1 MPIFNP
7 NEPQNGETVD
17 ADLLRNQFNG
27 LKDLID
33 VIPVGPPGPQGIPGE
48 PGAQGETGAQGAP
61 GPQGPQGEP
70 GGTNPELDPVFAAS
84 EAAQFVP
91 GDKAKLDAAVQPGTN
106 VSQLA
111 NDAGYMANPM
121 GPGIGDIIYNGWDGV
136 NPGGVKPR
144 TLPGGTEGQVLTV
157 GRIDGMIA
165 PTWGDLASQNVGYS
179 PANPGYWASP
189 PASIAEA
196 LDRLV
201 ALASNGGANPIP

>member
-1 MPIFNP
+1 P

-17 ADLLRNQFNG
+17 ADLLRNQLNA
-27 LKDLID
+27 LNDAINI
-33 VIPVGPPGPQGIPGE
+33 IPVGPQGPQGVSGND
-48 PGAQGETGAQGAP
+48 GAP
-61 GPQGPQGEP
+61 GPQGVQGDTGPQGPQGDP

-84 EAAQFVP
+84 EAAQLVP
-91 GDKAKLDAAVQPGTN
+91 GDKAKLDAAVQPGSN
-106 VSQLA
+106 VSVFA

-165 PTWGDLASQNVGYS
+165 PTWADLASQNVGYT

-196 LDRLV
+196 IDRLAAAV
-201 ALASNGGANPIP
+201 SENGATPIP